1 MKIIFFLFL
10 MIFTVEIAI
19 AQDAAIE
26 SIRAAIELNK
36 QKDYETSILLCNN
49 AITVNPE
56 LTVTYF
62 LRGYNNYLLQ
72 NYKEAIS
79 DFTKTISKEP
89 DHFEAI
95 YYRAK
100 CRQANGDYLGALS
113 DFNAAREL
121 SPSQTTLFMVK
132 GMFSSIFGGTSKK

>member
-1 MKIIFFLFL
+1 MRYLFFLFL
-10 MIFTVEIAI
+10 MICTVEMAI

-49 AITVNPE
+49 AITLNPE
-56 LTVTYF
+56 LAVTYF
-62 LRGYNNYLLQ
+62 LRGYNNYLLK

-100 CRQANGDYLGALS
+100 CRQANGDYIGALK

>member
-1 MKIIFFLFL
+1 MKYLLFLFL
-10 MIFTVEIAI
+10 MIISI
-19 AQDAAIE
+19 LKISAQDAAIE

-36 QKDYETSILLCNN
+36 QNDYETSILLCDKAISLN
-49 AITVNPE
+49 AEIPVAF
-56 LTVTYF
+56 F
-62 LRGYNNYLLQ
+62 LRGYNNYLLK

-79 DFTKTISKEP
+79 DFTQTILKDP
-89 DHFEAI
+89 THFEAI

-100 CRQANGDYLGALS
+100 SKQADGNYIGAIK